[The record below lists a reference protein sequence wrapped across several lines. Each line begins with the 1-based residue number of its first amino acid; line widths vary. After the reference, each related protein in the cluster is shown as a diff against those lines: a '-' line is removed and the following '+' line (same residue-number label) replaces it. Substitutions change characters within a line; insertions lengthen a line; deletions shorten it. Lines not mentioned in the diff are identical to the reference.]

1 MCNVKAVARRLFRIG
16 WPPMKASLFEHGE
29 KWAEFTESAVLF
41 LLTKRCEARRRR
53 NVTWG
58 GMEFD

>member
-1 MCNVKAVARRLFRIG
+1 MCNAKAVARRLFRIG

-41 LLTKRCEARRRR
+41 C
-53 NVTWG
+53 
-58 GMEFD
+58 FC